1 MVGREMRA
9 AAGFAPSIPMD
20 RDCEASIKRLCEL
33 PWALRD
39 ALGSEP
45 ACAP

>member
-20 RDCEASIKRLCEL
+20 GDYKTPITHLCEL
-33 PWALRD
+33 HWELRD
-39 ALGSEP
+39 GLGF
-45 ACAP
+45 